1 MDSQAPE
8 SFDRLLS
15 RLSARLINSEPA
27 ETRSCFEEVLAALG
41 RYIGAAR
48 CYIFEFHENR
58 ARMSNTHEWVGT
70 GISSHRDEL
79 QDIAQDEL
87 PYFFQTMQENHRF
100 RVNDVRT
107 LPEEADAVRNE
118 FEREG
123 IMSILC
129 IGLVVNNQLLGFLG
143 CDIVSAPHEWTD
155 EEIQGVG
162 LVADMIT
169 NAMQRERTQKEL
181 LRVRDELENANIQ
194 LALQA
199 SRDGLTC
206 IPNRRALNE
215 RLEQEMRRAKRS
227 GSGLAVLMIDIDFF
241 KAYNDHYGHLAG
253 DRVIRMV
260 ASTLEGALQRRTEF
274 IARYGGEEFAVVLA
288 VDSQQEAEQTA
299 NSLLQAVISLRI
311 AHDYS
316 DAHEYM
322 TISIGGFFDRPA
334 GDDAI
339 EQSVH
344 HFLTQADRAVYQAKS
359 SGRNQVCFA

>member
-15 RLSARLINSEPA
+15 RVSARLINSEPA
-27 ETRSCFEEVLAALG
+27 ETRSCFDEVLAALG

-58 ARMSNTHEWVGT
+58 ARMSNTHEWVGP
-70 GISSHRDEL
+70 GINSHLDEL
-79 QDIAQDEL
+79 QDLAQDEL
-87 PYFFQTMQENHRF
+87 PYFFDTMKRTHRF
-100 RVNDVRT
+100 LVNDVRT
-107 LPEEADAVRNE
+107 LPDEADAERAE

-123 IMSILC
+123 IASVLC

-143 CDIVSAPHEWTD
+143 CDIVSAPHEWTE
-155 EEIQGVG
+155 EEIQRVG

-181 LRVRDELENANIQ
+181 LRIKEELENANIQ

-199 SRDGLTC
+199 SRDGLTS

-215 RLEQEMRRAKRS
+215 RLVQEMQRAKRT

-241 KAYNDHYGHLAG
+241 KAYNDHYGHLEG
-253 DRVIRMV
+253 DNVIKMV
-260 ASTLEGALQRRTEF
+260 ASTLEATLQRRTEF

-288 VDSQQEAEQTA
+288 VDTREEAQQTA
-299 NSLLQAVISLRI
+299 NSLLRAVANLRI

-322 TISIGGFFDRPA
+322 TLSIGGYFDRPA
-334 GDDAI
+334 ADDAV
-339 EQSVH
+339 EESVR
-344 HFLTQADRAVYQAKS
+344 HFLTQADRAVYTAKT